1 MAIIIKVQSDSYRDP
16 LTHSISLRLVSSSG
30 GCGHLLSGL
39 SLGDDWTNTH
49 RSRIGH
55 GSAGHRHAG
64 GSDGD
69 SLNVA
74 GGGNSGGSVVTHT
87 SLSLDLLLET
97 VHTVSQSVALGLDRE
112 ASVASLLQ
120 VGVVST
126 N

>member
-1 MAIIIKVQSDSYRDP
+1 
-16 LTHSISLRLVSSSG
+16 
-30 GCGHLLSGL
+30 LLSGL
-39 SLGDDWTNTH
+39 SLGDDRTNTH

-74 GGGNSGGSVVTHT
+74 GGGHSGSVVTHT

-97 VHTVSQSVALGLDRE
+97 VHTVSQSVALGLDRD